1 MSQDISSYLQK
12 VTPASENTVGSIMA
26 LVEIV
31 RLLNNI
37 DKKLYVVI
45 KKLEEKP
52 YEEDK
57 EPTAEDL
64 GYDGDDQEPD

>member
-1 MSQDISSYLQK
+1 MP
-12 VTPASENTVGSIMA
+12 TPAEIQQNTFGSAMA

-45 KKLEEKP
+45 KKLESTP

-57 EPTAEDL
+57 EPEED
-64 GYDGDDQEPD
+64 DEPD